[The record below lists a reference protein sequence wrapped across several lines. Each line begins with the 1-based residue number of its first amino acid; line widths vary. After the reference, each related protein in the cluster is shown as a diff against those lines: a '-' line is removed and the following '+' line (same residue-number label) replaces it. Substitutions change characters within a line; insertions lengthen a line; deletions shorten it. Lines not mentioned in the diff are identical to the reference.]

1 MRLWRGLLVYYEE
14 FEKLG
19 LKQLEFDYTCLDIG
33 AKLTS
38 GFAREIERLHLM

>member
-1 MRLWRGLLVYYEE
+1 MRLRRGLPVHHEE

-19 LKQLEFDYTCLDIG
+19 LKQLEFDHTCLDIG